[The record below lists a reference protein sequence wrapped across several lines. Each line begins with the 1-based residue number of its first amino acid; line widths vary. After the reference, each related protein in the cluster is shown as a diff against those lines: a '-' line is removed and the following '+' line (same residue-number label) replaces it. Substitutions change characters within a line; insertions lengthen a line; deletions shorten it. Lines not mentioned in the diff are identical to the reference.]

1 MDYLSDNDKAL
12 IKGYNENINQN
23 YAVKETECEI
33 RAGQTSSKFEGMNNQ
48 ITLPKFRKI
57 SDFYENLESKPD
69 LEIKKLDE
77 IPPSLD
83 ITFQKK
89 TGNLNPSTNLRFS
102 LIGRSAITLYCSSN
116 RIPFNINPKDG
127 KIELIYKDS
136 FKWDSNLSENETFNT
151 MKDAGYDPVKMPGD
165 KLSANVDISSI
176 RTRIGGKIELDYDIK
191 QKEFKVSSL
200 DSDYLRNLKEIATGA
215 YKSININE
223 SYKYFRFKKRSSY
236 EINFKGSHFRID
248 LTKVKSSKQGYG
260 NKPMAFKKFI
270 DAEVAEQPE
279 SYEYEIEFSRDV
291 SVENLIEFIN
301 TVYIPSFINT
311 NIHPSYTLLSKQEKV
326 IESYK
331 NVITTLYS
339 GRLNNKINKIVKAI
353 EYKSS
358 EQPDSIDTEFPSKFD
373 YFHLIKDKPVQE
385 LTKIKSKYQKM
396 ILDAESK
403 LGMYKIDNNYFISP
417 KVVSIELNNI
427 RDDTPKNSIHTNYTV
442 TDKADGYS
450 MILIKFGKDDTEHE
464 DLVDHMFL
472 IDQNLRVYDTGIKC
486 SKEGTYLYN
495 GEYLEH
501 DITKKD
507 RLNKYGVFDCYI
519 HNNRDICELPLKSN
533 DSELETRLSLAES
546 FLRED
551 YIESQSDDTFK
562 IFLKNFNIVSVSKD
576 IYSCALDIWKD
587 YEATVINPAVGK
599 QYYLDGMIFTHAEYP
614 VGYNA
619 ENPDFNLKQ
628 NNTWVSNLKWK
639 PPDDNTI
646 DFLIKFD
653 QDEVVKQ
660 GNRVITT
667 NKIKRVLKEEGGVS
681 SYDTYIVAN
690 LYNGGYID
698 NKNPCF
704 PSNSNYNKV
713 LRPVAF
719 KPSTPSID
727 NISEILLPC
736 SEDLISR
743 KTFTYD
749 EEGDIIDNDTI
760 VEVSYT
766 NFDESKEGYVANP
779 NMRWKILRTRHDK
792 TYSYKNG
799 VHNQKNAFNLIKKGL
814 QIVNSKRDGDL
825 NPYDLRT
832 LSNIVKIVTHIPG
845 FRNNNSAGPFVN
857 IRNNLS
863 AIEEY
868 YSSYED
874 IRQSGI
880 NFGNHHDIANKI
892 WRTIY
897 NPVTKDM
904 ITTGNKIPTIS
915 EEEQKYYNRDVKRDK
930 SISLAMQD
938 FHNKVIKNRILLGS
952 VSSELRKTT
961 SSVTLLDLACGKG
974 GDIAK
979 WRDNNITTCVGVDY
993 MSNNIDDSRDGACA
1007 RNTFYKNQALDQG
1020 KNFPESYFLVGDV
1033 SKSMKDNKFITN
1045 AQYSTL
1051 ANNLWF
1057 PNDNLTTNFQL
1068 NKFDVVSVMFALHY
1082 FFRSESVLD
1091 QFIENVA
1098 SNVKQGGYFI
1108 GCCFDG
1114 KKIFDS
1120 LLDTPKGG
1128 SIDKFKNGR
1137 LMWKIIRN
1145 YRQNE
1150 FKNDESSVGM
1160 SIKVYISSINQIIEE
1175 FLVNFD
1181 YLKEKLAKYNIVPVT
1196 GEELSELNLGNS
1208 NTESI
1213 GSFKDIFESKTNNPL
1228 VSKIVSSIKL
1238 SPQEK
1243 DLSFM
1248 FNYFIFKRKTSG
1260 EEVLGNIIDILLSDK
1275 FFSKLGK
1282 KASYTKIISDSIF
1295 ASFDS
1300 ELVKKAVAQARLIQL
1315 KRLKKQK
1322 EADKLKKKADSESK
1336 LSEET
1341 QSTVELESQDI
1352 QESKE
1357 SSSVEEASTIS
1368 EASGASQ
1375 LEQVESQD
1383 LSSKEEVSQTAK
1395 AVPLKIKKAVIKK
1408 KIKLK
1413 ADPRIEKQI
1422 TILGKQVE
1430 AILGVFQKKGTKQ
1443 SFKENLYQTF
1453 MKKIADIEKVA
1464 PKDPRIIRF
1473 KEIIDAGYNK

>member
-23 YAVKETECEI
+23 YAVSETECEI
-33 RAGQTSSKFEGMNNQ
+33 RAGQTSTKFEGMNNQ

-57 SDFYENLESKPD
+57 SDFYENLENKVG
-69 LEIKKLDE
+69 LEINKLDE
-77 IPPSLD
+77 IPPTLD

-89 TGNLNPSTNLRFS
+89 TGNLNPSNNLRFS

-136 FKWDSNLSENETFNT
+136 FKWESDVSENETFNK
-151 MKDAGYDPVKMPGD
+151 MKDVGYEPVKMPGD

-176 RTRIGGKIELDYDIK
+176 RTRIGGKVELDYDIK
-191 QKEFKVSSL
+191 QREFKVSSL
-200 DSDYLRNLKEIATGA
+200 DSDYLRNLKQIATSA
-215 YKSININE
+215 YKSINVNE
-223 SYKYFRFKKRSSY
+223 SYKYFRFKKRTSY
-236 EINFKGSHFRID
+236 DIKFKGTTFRVD

-279 SYEYEIEFSRDV
+279 TYEYEIEFSRDA
-291 SVENLIEFIN
+291 SVENIIEFIN

-331 NVITTLYS
+331 TIITKLYTE
-339 GRLNNKINKIVKAI
+339 RLNNKINRIVKAI

-358 EQPDSIDTEFPSKFD
+358 EQPESIDSEFPSKFD
-373 YFHLIKDKPVQE
+373 YFHLIKDKSTHE
-385 LTKIKSKYQKM
+385 LTKTKSKYEKM
-396 ILDAESK
+396 IIDASTK
-403 LGMYKIDNNYFISP
+403 SGMYRIDNNYFISP

-427 RDDTPKNSIHTNYTV
+427 REDTPKNSIHSNYTV

-450 MILIKFGKDDTEHE
+450 MLLIKFGRDDTEHE
-464 DLVDHMFL
+464 ELIDRMFL

-507 RLNKYGVFDCYI
+507 RLNKYGIFDCYI
-519 HNNRDICELPLKSN
+519 FNNRDVCELPLKSN
-533 DSELETRLSLAES
+533 DVELETRLSLTES
-546 FLRED
+546 FLKED
-551 YIESQSDDTFK
+551 YIESETDNTFG
-562 IFLKNFNIVSVSKD
+562 IFLKNFNIVSATKD

-587 YEATVINPAVGK
+587 YEATIINPAVGK

-619 ENPDFNLKQ
+619 GNPDFNLKQ
-628 NNTWVSNLKWK
+628 NNTWISNLKWK
-639 PPDDNTI
+639 PPEDNTI

-660 GNRVITT
+660 GNRAITT
-667 NKIKRVLKEEGGVS
+667 NKIKRVLKEVAGVS

-690 LYNGGYID
+690 LYSGGYIE

-704 PSNSNYNKV
+704 PSNSFNNNKV

-719 KPSTPSID
+719 KPGTPSID
-727 NISEILLPC
+727 KISEILLPC

-749 EEGDIIDNDTI
+749 EEGNIIDNDTI

-766 NFDESKEGYVANP
+766 NFDESKEGYIVNP
-779 NMRWKILRTRHDK
+779 NMRWKVLRTRHDK

-814 QIVNSKRDGDL
+814 HIVNSKRDGDL
-825 NPYDLRT
+825 NPFDLRT
-832 LSNIVKIVTHIPG
+832 LSNIVKIVSHIPG
-845 FRNNNSAGPFVN
+845 FRNNNSAGPFIN
-857 IRNNLS
+857 IRNNQS
-863 AIEEY
+863 VIEEY
-868 YSSYED
+868 YTSHED

-904 ITTGNKIPTIS
+904 ITTGNNIPSIS

-952 VSSELRKTT
+952 VSSELKKTN
-961 SSVTLLDLACGKG
+961 SSISLLDLACGKG

-1007 RNTFYKNQALDQG
+1007 RNTFYKNQALEQG
-1020 KNFPESYFLVGDV
+1020 KHFPKSYFLVGDV

-1045 AQYSTL
+1045 AQYATL

-1120 LLDTPKGG
+1120 LSDTPKGG
-1128 SIDKFKNGR
+1128 SIDKFKNGH

-1150 FKNDESSVGM
+1150 FKNDNSSVGM

-1175 FLVNFD
+1175 FLVNFE
-1181 YLKEKLAKYNIVPVT
+1181 YLKDKLAKYNIVPVT
-1196 GEELSELNLGNS
+1196 GEELHDLNLGNS

-1213 GSFKDIFESKTNNPL
+1213 GSFKDVFESKTNNPI

-1260 EEVLGNIIDILLSDK
+1260 EETLGNIIDILLSDK
-1275 FFSKLGK
+1275 FAKKLSK
-1282 KASYTKIISDSIF
+1282 KASHNKIISDSIF
-1295 ASFDS
+1295 VSFDK
-1300 ELVKKAVAQARLIQL
+1300 ELVKKALIQARLIQL
-1315 KRLKKQK
+1315 KRLKKEK
-1322 EADKLKKKADSESK
+1322 DEAKSKQKADIESQTSEQ
-1336 LSEET
+1336 T
-1341 QSTVELESQDI
+1341 VSTIEVQSQDI

-1357 SSSVEEASTIS
+1357 SSLVEEKSTVT
-1368 EASGASQ
+1368 EASGVSQ
-1375 LEQVESQD
+1375 AEQVESKSV
-1383 LSSKEEVSQTAK
+1383 SSEKAK
-1395 AVPLKIKKAVIKK
+1395 PLKIKKPVTKK
-1408 KIKLK
+1408 KLKLK
-1413 ADPRIEKQI
+1413 ADPSIEKKI
-1422 TILGKQVE
+1422 KVLGTQVE
-1430 AILGVFQKKGTKQ
+1430 AILSVFQKKDTKQ
-1443 SFKENLYQTF
+1443 SFKDNIYQTF
-1453 MKKIADIEKVA
+1453 INKIEEFKKAI
-1464 PKDPRIIRF
+1464 PSDPRIDRY
-1473 KEIIDAGYNK
+1473 KEIIDEAYKK